1 MLKKVLWI
9 AAACAAVLLALAV
22 SRSLNFTSG
31 DPPARPVEEAPTA
44 EKAAVPAADTA
55 PATVPAPEVT
65 PPPAPTPDELQVQED
80 AAATGM
86 TTMEP
91 EAPPPAPSEDPPL

>member
-22 SRSLNFTSG
+22 SRSLKFTGG
-31 DPPARPVEEAPTA
+31 DPPAKPVEEAPAA
-44 EKAAVPAADTA
+44 EQAAAPAAATTPAA
-55 PATVPAPEVT
+55 PQPGPEAA
-65 PPPAPTPDELQVQED
+65 PPPALTPDEQQVQED

-86 TTMEP
+86 TTVEP
-91 EAPPPAPSEDPPL
+91 DSPVPEDPPT